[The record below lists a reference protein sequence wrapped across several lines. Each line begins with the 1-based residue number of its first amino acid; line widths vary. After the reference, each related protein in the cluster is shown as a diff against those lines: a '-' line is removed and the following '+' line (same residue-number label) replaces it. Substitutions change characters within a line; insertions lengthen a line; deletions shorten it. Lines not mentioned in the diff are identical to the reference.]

1 MDDLSFVSDASL
13 VTDPY
18 ALKLEDLNPAQPALF
33 QRDAMWPFFERLRR
47 EAPVHYT
54 RDSEFG
60 PYWSITK
67 YKQIMQVEANTEAFS
82 SDAYRGGIVI
92 RDPEPDF
99 IMPMFIAMDPPRHD
113 LQRAAVNP
121 VISPT
126 NLARLEVL
134 IRERASTILDRLPV
148 GEVFDWVKHVS
159 IELTT
164 QMLATLFDFPQDER
178 AKLTRWSDVAT
189 TIPGAGLIETEQQR
203 QSELL
208 DCLMRF
214 TELWNE
220 RVNAPPTG
228 DLISLMAHADAT
240 RDQTPMEYLG
250 NLILL
255 IVGGNDTTRNSIS
268 GGVLALNRFPDQYS
282 KLLADPGLVPNMV
295 PEIIRWQTPLAH
307 MRPHR
312 HARRGVRRPDHPR
325 GRPRGDVVC
334 QRQPRPGCDRQPGRV
349 RHRARPSAPSPLVR
363 IRPAPVP
370 GRAAGGVAVARDVG
384 GDPETFRPHRGDRG
398 AASGVLVVCEGIRG
412 DAGAHHRA
420 RIDPVNDARS
430 SEFVPS
436 SAATPAPA
444 PPSAPAVR

>member
-1 MDDLSFVSDASL
+1 MDDLSFSLDAPL

-18 ALKLEDLNPAQPALF
+18 ALALEDLNPGQPALF
-33 QRDAMWPFFERLRR
+33 QRDAMWPFFARLRR

-54 RDSEFG
+54 RESEFG

-67 YKQIMQVEANTEAFS
+67 YRQIMQVEANHRDFS

-134 IRERASTILDRLPV
+134 IRERAGTILDALPI
-148 GEVFDWVKHVS
+148 GGTFDWVRHVS

-164 QMLATLFDFPQDER
+164 QMLATLFDFPQQER

-189 TIPGAGLIETEQQR
+189 TIPGAGIVDSEQQR
-203 QSELL
+203 QGELL
-208 DCLMRF
+208 ECLTRF

-228 DLISLMAHADAT
+228 DLISLMAHAEAT
-240 RDQTPMEYLG
+240 RHQTPMEYLG

-268 GGVLALNRFPDQYS
+268 GGVLALNRFPDQYA
-282 KLLADPGLVPNMV
+282 KLLADPGLVANMV

-307 MRPHR
+307 MRR
-312 HARRGVRRPDHPR
+312 TAVRDVEFGGQAIREGDRVVMWYVSGNRDEEAIDNPDAFDIER
-325 GRPRGDVVC
+325 TRPRRHLSFGFGLHRCLGERLAELQLRVMWEEILKRFGRIEVMDE
-334 QRQPRPGCDRQPGRV
+334 PRRV
-349 RHRARPSAPSPLVR
+349 YSSFVKGYEEMQVR
-363 IRPAPVP
+363 ITA
-370 GRAAGGVAVARDVG
+370 RA
-384 GDPETFRPHRGDRG
+384 
-398 AASGVLVVCEGIRG
+398 
-412 DAGAHHRA
+412 
-420 RIDPVNDARS
+420 
-430 SEFVPS
+430 
-436 SAATPAPA
+436 
-444 PPSAPAVR
+444 